1 MTTDKSSE
9 NKKNSDLQLPSDI
22 SRRDFVNGTLV
33 GFGAA
38 LLSSSI
44 LVLPLVKS
52 QLDFSMIPGL
62 VLVVWAT
69 TLTQTVMLLRCEK
82 PRI

>member
-44 LVLPLVKS
+44 PSLAAGKKPVGL
-52 QLDFSMIPGL
+52 SMIPGL
-62 VLVVWAT
+62 GLVVWVT
-69 TLTQTVMLLRCEK
+69 TLTQTVMLLRYEK